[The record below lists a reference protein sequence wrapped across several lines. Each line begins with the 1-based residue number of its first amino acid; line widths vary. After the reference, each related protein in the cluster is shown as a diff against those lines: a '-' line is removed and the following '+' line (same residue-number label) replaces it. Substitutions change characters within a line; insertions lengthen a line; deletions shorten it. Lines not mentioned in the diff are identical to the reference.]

1 MKIHLQSFTAFLAAG
16 VFAFS
21 PVIGQ
26 EKKEQP
32 PKEKPTK
39 AKAILKFDELE
50 KKISVDKSELAVV
63 NGVMGSYAPAL
74 KKAMPAVVT
83 IFSSREIPQ
92 QEAQARNPQQ
102 EELFRRM
109 FPDLPEDFFEKN
121 APGMPGGPGH
131 PAPRE
136 QGLGSGVIISEDGY
150 ILTNNHVA
158 GSVGAEL
165 NVSLSSDRRDYKA
178 VLIGSDP
185 KTDIA
190 IIKIDAKGLKPITIA
205 DSSKLQVGDVTM
217 AVGNPFGLEQTVTM
231 GIVSALGRSELN
243 ITGGGYENFIQT
255 DASINRGNSGGALV
269 DAQGRLIG
277 INTAIQSGVAGGNIG
292 IGFAIPANM
301 ALNIVERL
309 LEGGGTVKRGFLG
322 VFLEDLSSKP
332 DQFAKA
338 LGRKDNAGVVVNEV
352 GTNTPAEKAGL
363 RAGDLIVKYNGKA
376 VQSMPKL
383 RLDIS
388 NTSPGT
394 KVEFTVIRNQKEEAL
409 KVTLGNLENRGDA
422 FANRG
427 PRIMPEAQPE
437 KSDFV
442 VGVEIDELSEDIRKA
457 LSLDE
462 AAKGVVV
469 DNVDEDSKAA
479 DAGLE
484 PGQVITQ
491 IDQQDITSV
500 EQAKKIVADF
510 KGDVLLLQI
519 FTGGR
524 RDILAIPVEK
534 KDEE

>member
-1 MKIHLQSFTAFLAAG
+1 
-16 VFAFS
+16 
-21 PVIGQ
+21 
-26 EKKEQP
+26 
-32 PKEKPTK
+32 
-39 AKAILKFDELE
+39 
-50 KKISVDKSELAVV
+50 
-63 NGVMGSYAPAL
+63 
-74 KKAMPAVVT
+74 
-83 IFSSREIPQ
+83 
-92 QEAQARNPQQ
+92 
-102 EELFRRM
+102 M

-121 APGMPGGPGH
+121 APGPHGGGQGR

-158 GSVGAEL
+158 GSEGAEL

-205 DSSKLQVGDVTM
+205 DSKKLQVGDVTM

-277 INTAIQSGVAGGNIG
+277 INTAIQSGIAGGNIG
-292 IGFAIPANM
+292 IGFAIPSNM

-363 RAGDLIVKYNGKA
+363 RAGDLIVKYNGKP
-376 VQSMPKL
+376 VESMPKL

-394 KVEFTVIRNQKEEAL
+394 NVEFTVIRNKKEEDL
-409 KVTLGNLENRGDA
+409 KVTLGDLEER
-422 FANRG
+422 
-427 PRIMPEAQPE
+427 
-437 KSDFV
+437 
-442 VGVEIDELSEDIRKA
+442 GVEIDNLDDDIRKA
-457 LSLDE
+457 LSLEEDI
-462 AAKGVVV
+462 KGVVV
-469 DNVDEDSKAA
+469 ESVEEGSNAA
-479 DAGLE
+479 GAGLE

-491 IDQQDITSV
+491 IDQQDITST
-500 EQAKKIVADF
+500 ENAKNIVKDF
-510 KGDVLLLQI
+510 EGEVLLLQI
-519 FTGGR
+519 LTGGR
-524 RDILAIPVEK
+524 RDILAIPLND
-534 KDEE
+534 DE